1 VKRLLVAACA
11 VAALAATSIA
21 GAATAKCKLI
31 VPGKSLA
38 CVSVGMSQSQVRAAA
53 GAPMHTTQA
62 TGCCGQ
68 ILTYAYR
75 EFDVSFLGSG
85 KTFRHVSWVD
95 TTSRAYRTAKGIG
108 VGSTKAQLLAGVKG
122 VRCGAF
128 HLAKTFCIVGKSS
141 DDPKQTLFMLRNGR
155 VFWVRLGFQPE

>member
-1 VKRLLVAACA
+1 VKALLA
-11 VAALAATSIA
+11 VGCVIGALAATSVA
-21 GAATAKCKLI
+21 GAAPAKCKLI
-31 VPGKSLA
+31 VPGKSIA
-38 CVSVGMSQSQVRAAA
+38 CVSVGMSRAQVRAVA

-68 ILTYAYR
+68 ILMYAYP
-75 EFDVSFLGSG
+75 EFDVSFLGTG
-85 KTFRHVSWVD
+85 NTFRHVSWVD
-95 TTSRAYRTAKGIG
+95 TTSRIYRTAKGIG

-141 DDPKQTLFMLRNGR
+141 DDPKQTLFMLRQGR